1 MRRKPGMSDLCLLDT
16 HVLLWAVA
24 APGRLSPGVRALIE
38 KQQYATSVA
47 TLWELMNKKGKREAP
62 VKDPAA
68 WWERYVVRPQTPVLS
83 IRAAHVLHLDHLP
96 WHHRDPYD
104 RILIAQSAVER
115 MVLVTSDQ
123 EIRKYPVKTRE
134 AES

>member
-1 MRRKPGMSDLCLLDT
+1 MNDLCLLDT

-24 APGRLSPGVRALIE
+24 APHRLSPGVRALIE
-38 KQQYATSVA
+38 KRQYAVSVA
-47 TLWELMNKKGKREAP
+47 SLWDLINKKSKREAP

-83 IRAAHVLHLDHLP
+83 IRTAHVLYLDHLP

-104 RILIAQSAVER
+104 RILIAQSVVEG
-115 MVLVTSDQ
+115 MALVTSDE
-123 EIRKYPVKTRE
+123 EIRKYAVETRG
-134 AES
+134 AER